1 MELLER
7 LAALEA
13 AVAARDARIT
23 ALEAENAELRCR
35 LGQSPRNS
43 NMPPEDFISSLA
55 GATQILRLE
64 THGVCALIC
73 VAEITTFDSTNQSM
87 ICAPRSASCSESVIA
102 VELKIATKGRP

>member
-73 VAEITTFDSTNQSM
+73 VAEINDIRLHEPVNDLRTTLS
-87 ICAPRSASCSESVIA
+87 ILLRKCHCS
-102 VELKIATKGRP
+102 